1 MSYNSFSASQ
11 RNVLI
16 LMRLAI
22 GWHFLYEGI
31 LKLYNPAWTAKG
43 YLLSSEGI
51 FHGFFSWMASD
62 GMIGITNTLNI
73 VILMFV
79 GAALLL
85 GYLERQG
92 ALAGA
97 VLLVLYYL
105 AHPAFPGLDQG
116 ITEGN
121 YWLINKNI
129 IEGLALLV
137 IYQFP
142 TSEYFGLKR
151 LFSRGS
157 QEKVANA

>member
-1 MSYNSFSASQ
+1 MNSSSFTGPQ
-11 RNVLI
+11 RNVLV

-51 FHGFFSWMASD
+51 FRGFFSWMASD
-62 GMIGITNTLNI
+62 SMIGITNTANI

-79 GAALLL
+79 GAALIL

-92 ALAGA
+92 AIAGA
-97 VLLVLYYL
+97 ILLALYYL
-105 AHPAFPGLDQG
+105 AHPAFPGLNQG

-121 YWLINKNI
+121 YFLINKNI
-129 IEGLALLV
+129 IEALALLV

-142 TSEYFGLKR
+142 TAEYFGLKR
-151 LFSRGS
+151 LFMRKSGA
-157 QEKVANA
+157 VANA

>member
-1 MSYNSFSASQ
+1 MNSSSFTGPQ
-11 RNVLI
+11 RNVLV

-43 YLLSSEGI
+43 YLLSSEGL
-51 FHGFFSWMASD
+51 FSGFFSWMASD
-62 GMIGITNTLNI
+62 SMIGITNSANI

-79 GAALLL
+79 GAALIL

-92 ALAGA
+92 AIAGA
-97 VLLVLYYL
+97 VLLALYYL
-105 AHPAFPGLDQG
+105 AHPAFPGLNQG

-121 YWLINKNI
+121 YFLINKNI
-129 IEGLALLV
+129 IEALALLV

-142 TSEYFGLKR
+142 NCRIFWIKAPVHEKV
-151 LFSRGS
+151 RGS
-157 QEKVANA
+157 C